1 MRWQCRRIL
10 HQTQVYGAKCVDTLR
25 FYQNVTID
33 AKCVDRWNIFV
44 TFCDDS
50 LKKNLTWKIDLGLKA
65 GTTDT
70 FMYVTN
76 PISI

>member
-1 MRWQCRRIL
+1 MLQL
-10 HQTQVYGAKCVDTLR
+10 M
-25 FYQNVTID
+25 QNALIGG
-33 AKCVDRWNIFV
+33 IFFFV

-50 LKKNLTWKIDLGLKA
+50 IKNFYYGKLYLGLKA